1 MNRGAFYGVIAS
13 LLWLR
18 LHFPIWLI
26 LLILLAIYAV
36 MGGYSYLSVI
46 VRTTKR
52 DVTGLTRYLQ
62 VLLRVRSYQKKNWTV
77 PMVFET
83 HVKKHPNK
91 IAFVFE
97 GREWTFKEIDEFS
110 NKIAHVFEEAGFQPG
125 ETVALLL
132 DNRPEYVAIW
142 LGLAKA
148 GLVTALLNHNLRDK
162 PLLHCIQ
169 IADCK
174 GVIFGSDFCDAFTG
188 VRDQL
193 DSSIKQ
199 YAFDFKNNV
208 SIPASSINLDMK
220 MEEASPG
227 RLSGPQRAN
236 YGDKMLYIYTS
247 GTTGLP
253 KAAVIRHSRYIF
265 ATFGGFY
272 ACGLNK
278 KDTIYVPMPLY
289 HMSGGCMGAGMT
301 LLFGCTAV
309 MRKKFSVTNFW
320 SDCTKHGCTVAQYI
334 GETCRYLL
342 AAPPRPED
350 KSHSVRLMFGNGLRP
365 QIWEEFVDRFS
376 SSTRKLLIAEFYGAT
391 EGNANIINFDGRV
404 GAVGFVSMI
413 APSIY
418 PVALIKVTEDT
429 GEPIRG
435 EDGLCIRCKPGEPGM
450 FVGMILRNHPIR
462 DFHGYADPNAT
473 KKKVAVDVFKR
484 GDAAFLSGDILEMDE
499 LGYLF
504 FKDRTGDTFRWRG
517 ENVSTSE
524 VEAVIS
530 NVAALKDCCVYGVEV
545 PGAEG
550 RAGMAAILDPE
561 RTLDLKVLA
570 TGMSKV
576 LPSYARPLFVRLVKV
591 IDLTGTYKLRK
602 VDYQKEGFDV
612 DKIKDEVYFFD
623 ATSQSYVL
631 FTSALYEQ
639 LKSGKIRV

>member
-174 GVIFGSDFCDAFTG
+174 GVIFGADFCDAFTG

-253 KAAVIRHSRYIF
+253 KAAVIRHSRF
-265 ATFGGFY
+265 TFFVSATFFMS
-272 ACGLNK
+272 
-278 KDTIYVPMPLY
+278 PMTCDDIVYDPLPLY
-289 HMSGGCMGAGMT
+289 HTAGGMVGAGQV

-309 MRKKFSVTNFW
+309 LRKKFSASAFW
-320 SDCTKHGCTVAQYI
+320 KEAIQHQCTVAQYI

-365 QIWEEFVDRFS
+365 QIWEEFVNRFS

-413 APSIY
+413 APSVY
-418 PVALIKVTEDT
+418 PVALIKVNEDT